1 MNKRENKRDKAA
13 QTRLVVAIALFAA
26 AVISAMALTALGNQ
40 SDTYWIAR
48 KSLIPGTQISE
59 SDLSEVEV
67 SLGEAGGRYL
77 SKDVT
82 VTGAYILHSIQKGE
96 LISIDSVSD
105 FPSAL
110 KSGQVPISIR
120 GSDLPED
127 LGLGEVINIY
137 WVPEALGMEKPRSP
151 ELVISGALLNSINR
165 KAGNFGSDIS
175 LTVSV
180 ENSEIFQLLQATA
193 SGRLVIVR
201 SNG

>member
-1 MNKRENKRDKAA
+1 MNKRDKSA

-48 KSLIPGTQISE
+48 NSLIPGTQISE
-59 SDLSEVEV
+59 NDLSEVEV
-67 SLGEAGGRYL
+67 SLGDAGGRYL

-82 VTGAYILHSIQKGE
+82 VIGAYILHSIQKGE
-96 LISIDSVSD
+96 LISISSVSD

-120 GSDLPED
+120 SSDLPED
-127 LGLGEVINIY
+127 LGLGEAINIY
-137 WVPEALGMEKPRSP
+137 WVPEAMGMEKPRTP

-165 KAGNFGSDIS
+165 KGGNFGNDIS

>member
-1 MNKRENKRDKAA
+1 MNKKDKSA

-48 KSLIPGTQISE
+48 NPLIPGTQISE

-96 LISIDSVSD
+96 LISISSVSD
-105 FPSAL
+105 FPNAL

-120 GSDLPED
+120 SSDLPED
-127 LGLGEVINIY
+127 LGLGEAINIY
-137 WVPEALGMEKPRSP
+137 WVPEAMGMEKPRTP

-165 KAGNFGSDIS
+165 KGGNFGNDIS